1 MVDKGANRPVQEF
14 CAALRTL
21 QRESGLSP
29 TTLARQLNYGR
40 SQLYAVLEGHIRRP
54 PDWTRLVEPLVRA
67 CLTGRHA
74 KADLERAVADWRRR
88 HDVLLRIHDEM
99 ARRDKL
105 AEVPGGSRASTGH
118 ALLASSRL
126 WPRLAAHPFVRS
138 VADGDLTDEVFHRWM
153 VNDHYY
159 NVEYQR
165 FIAGLAGIAPTD
177 AARESLATAISG
189 SRLGLLEIRRLADQ
203 SLIDLTAEPESATV
217 GLAAYLQAQVTRGY
231 EVSLTA
237 LYAAEKVYFDTWS
250 VISPSANQSTPYW
263 RLVEYW
269 SSPTYAPWIASLDRL
284 LDAAAADGPSP
295 EMRRVFEWVARWEL
309 LFWDGLLLGDT
320 W

>member
-1 MVDKGANRPVQEF
+1 MVDIAANRPIENF
-14 CAALRTL
+14 CAGLRVL

-40 SQLYAVLEGHIRRP
+40 SQLYAVLDGHIRRP

-67 CLTGRHA
+67 CLTGRLDR
-74 KADLERAVADWRRR
+74 ADLERVVVEWRQR
-88 HDVLLRIHDEM
+88 HDALLRVHDGM
-99 ARRDKL
+99 SRRDKI
-105 AEVPGGSRASTGH
+105 AESPAGPRTSTGQ
-118 ALLASSRL
+118 ALLTSSQL
-126 WPRLAAHPFVRS
+126 WPRLVLHPFVRS
-138 VADGDLTDEVFHRWM
+138 VAAGDLSDDVFRRWM

-189 SRLGLLEIRRLADQ
+189 SRLGLLEIRQLADQ
-203 SLIDLTAEPESATV
+203 FFIDLTAEPEPATV

-231 EVSLTA
+231 EVSLAA

-250 VISPSANQSTPYW
+250 AISPGADRSTPYW
-263 RLVEYW
+263 QLVDYW
-269 SSPTYAPWIASLDRL
+269 SSTTYEPWITSLERL

-295 EMRRVFEWVARWEL
+295 EMRRVFEWVTRWEL
-309 LFWDGLLLGDT
+309 LFWDGLLAGAT
-320 W
+320 F